1 MNNQE
6 ESGCCCQPLTD
17 ENDELK
23 KIKPI
28 LIGGIII
35 YTVLLFLDIFYLYDN
50 NLITYLILILS
61 LSFFTFNRCYIL
73 FQWFTII
80 AIFLIFETAI
90 PGMGIRIQTG
100 FKSPSLL
107 EAVINFVIYF
117 FILASTCF
125 IFFFGFVAY
134 KEMKYL
140 FETRIAGNPSL
151 IPSYMAAN
159 YQGGNGNN
167 YGNNYNYYSG
177 GNNRRNNNNDDD
189 SEDNNKRKKSKPNKG
204 FTPFSGKGYTVGGS

>member
-6 ESGCCCQPLTD
+6 GTGCCCQPLTD

-35 YTVLLFLDIFYLYDN
+35 YTVLLFLDIIYLYDN
-50 NLITYLILILS
+50 NLITYLMLILS

-125 IFFFGFVAY
+125 IFFFW
-134 KEMKYL
+134 L
-140 FETRIAGNPSL
+140 CCL
-151 IPSYMAAN
+151 
-159 YQGGNGNN
+159 
-167 YGNNYNYYSG
+167 
-177 GNNRRNNNNDDD
+177 
-189 SEDNNKRKKSKPNKG
+189 
-204 FTPFSGKGYTVGGS
+204 

>member
-6 ESGCCCQPLTD
+6 GTGCCCQPLTD

-28 LIGGIII
+28 LVGGIII
-35 YTVLLFLDIFYLYDN
+35 YIVLLFLDIIYLYDN
-50 NLITYLILILS
+50 NLFTYLMLILS

-100 FKSPSLL
+100 FNNPSLL

-140 FETRIAGNPSL
+140 FEATVAGNPSL
-151 IPSYMAAN
+151 IPSYMAVN

-204 FTPFSGKGYTVGGS
+204 FTAFSGKGYTVGGN